1 MLRSFWCFYFLV
13 QVQSLFIPV
22 QVHYS
27 CPSSVRVAAE
37 KSVCYLNN
45 LPCLATTLKILPRA
59 PNKILC
65 TTVTS
70 ESHARTYGS
79 VLRTPRFTIEM
90 DPQKVS
96 TNVTAL
102 TDAILLNLMTHEF
115 GHALGLE
122 HTENYNST
130 MFPVVPRTL
139 KFRPFDA
146 NELLFLRRLDG
157 VVGYGCN

>member
-1 MLRSFWCFYFLV
+1 MLRSFWCFYLILPIH
-13 QVQSLFIPV
+13 SLFIPV
-22 QVHYS
+22 EVHLS

-37 KSVCYLNN
+37 KSVCYVNS

-79 VLRTPRFTIEM
+79 VLKTPRFTIEM
-90 DPQKVS
+90 DPLKVS
-96 TNVTAL
+96 TNVTVL
-102 TDAILLNLMTHEF
+102 TNAILLNLMTHEF

-122 HTENYNST
+122 HSENYNST
-130 MFPVVPRTL
+130 MFPIIPRTL

-146 NELLFLRRLDG
+146 TELLFLRRLDG
-157 VVGYGCN
+157 VVGFGCN